1 MMDSREFV
9 TSLSDLFLRDR
20 ITAAVVE
27 QNGAPDPETDPA
39 TYGTLRGLFPADA
52 SAHEVEAGMLLAEL
66 FACHPHHGDLTLPA
80 AIERY
85 CQQHPQQQATIEARF
100 RSLPESSPEQRESH
114 LLYLVQKLG
123 RDRIALDWV
132 ALLDA
137 LLQRS
142 F

>member
-9 TSLSDLFLRDR
+9 TSLSDLFQRDR
-20 ITAAVVE
+20 VTAAVLE
-27 QNGAPDPETDPA
+27 EGAPDPERDPA
-39 TYGTLRGLFPADA
+39 TYALLRGLMPEGA

-66 FACHPHHGDLTLPA
+66 FACHPHHGGLTLPA

-100 RSLPESSPEQRESH
+100 RSLPESSPEQRGSH